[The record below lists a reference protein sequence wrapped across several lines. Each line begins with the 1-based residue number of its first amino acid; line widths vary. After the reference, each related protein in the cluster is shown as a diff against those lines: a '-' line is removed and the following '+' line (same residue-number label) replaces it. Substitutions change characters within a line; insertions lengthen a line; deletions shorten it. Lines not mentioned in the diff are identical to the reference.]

1 MTEARIPLRTLL
13 AAGVGLLTLT
23 LLGVWKLVELI
34 WSAF

>member
-1 MTEARIPLRTLL
+1 MTDGPPIRALL
-13 AAGVGLLTLT
+13 AAGVAIVILI

>member
-1 MTEARIPLRTLL
+1 MTNNPPIRALL
-13 AAGVGLLTLT
+13 AAGVALVILV

>member
-1 MTEARIPLRTLL
+1 MTDGPPIRALL